1 MSKDFINQYAK
12 ALFEVAP
19 DLKTKAN
26 YLNELRTVEKSIF
39 SNPEVAQFF
48 KSSEINS
55 EIKTKSLEKALPS
68 NGISNNVR
76 NTLNIIIE
84 RNKIEFL
91 PKIVWAYQGLNDEAN
106 GVVRGVVKSSHVL
119 EEAQRKSMVEKI
131 ESVLNKKVILD
142 YVIDAKL
149 IGGLKAQVGSY
160 TFDDT
165 FETHL
170 KKMKDQINRR
180 EH

>member
-1 MSKDFINQYAK
+1 MSKDFVNQYAK

-19 DLKTKAN
+19 DLKTKSD
-26 YLNELRTVEKSIF
+26 YLNELRVADKVISDTPEI
-39 SNPEVAQFF
+39 SNFF
-48 KSSEINS
+48 KSVEIS
-55 EIKTKSLEKALPS
+55 AEAKTKALAKALPS
-68 NGISNNVR
+68 NGISKDVLSV
-76 NTLNIIIE
+76 LNLIIE
-84 RNKIEFL
+84 RNKIGYL
-91 PKIVWAYQGLNDEAN
+91 SSIVHSYQGLNDEAN
-106 GVVRGVVKSSHVL
+106 GVVRGVVRSSHEL
-119 EEAQRKSMVEKI
+119 DENQRKSMVAKI

-142 YVIDAKL
+142 YVQDSRVV
-149 IGGLKAQVGSY
+149 GGLKAQVGSY